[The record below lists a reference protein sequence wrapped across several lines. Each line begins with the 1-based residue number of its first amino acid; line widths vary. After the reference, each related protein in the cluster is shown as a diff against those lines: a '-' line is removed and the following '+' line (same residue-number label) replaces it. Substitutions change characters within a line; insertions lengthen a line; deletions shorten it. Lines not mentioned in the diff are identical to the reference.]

1 MTPIARAI
9 SAMKLALSSHNTML
23 LTNPPKDAWDYNQ
36 VSAKLSE
43 AVQGLEAS
51 VQNASE
57 ARRVGMS
64 LYKPPFKYEHGFIFD
79 SNDHIFADD
88 GPTGMLLARI
98 RGWGYIQHAG
108 GTTVTAEAI
117 QDELGQVVAD
127 ALTEFW
133 DRHTMQA

>member
-1 MTPIARAI
+1 MTSIARAI

-43 AVQGLEAS
+43 AVQGLEAPL
-51 VQNASE
+51 QNASE

-64 LYKPPFKYEHGFIFD
+64 LYKPPFRYEHGYIFD
-79 SNDHIFADD
+79 SNVADD

-98 RGWGYIQHAG
+98 LGWGYIQHAG
-108 GTTVTAEAI
+108 GATVTAEAI
-117 QDELGQVVAD
+117 QAELGQVVAD

-133 DRHTMQA
+133 DRHTVQA